1 MSTER
6 KRSILVVED
15 DSLFLWT
22 LEHFLKQEGY
32 DVCPATTAEL
42 ALEMAQRRSFDVV
55 ISDYHLPGLN
65 GREMI
70 EQLKLLSPCTKAVLI
85 SAYQKEETGSND
97 GRLLN
102 AYLNKPIE
110 LGSLKKVLQ
119 DLTTPLIEAVRS

>member
-6 KRSILVVED
+6 KKSILVVED

-42 ALEMAQRRSFDVV
+42 ALEMAQRQSFDVV

>member
-32 DVCPATTAEL
+32 DVCPAKTAEL
-42 ALEMAQRRSFDVV
+42 ALEMAHGRSFDVV

-70 EQLKLLSPCTKAVLI
+70 KQLKTQSPCTKAVLI
-85 SAYQKEETGSND
+85 SAYQEEETGGSD
-97 GRLLN
+97 GALLN
-102 AYLNKPIE
+102 AYFNKPIE
-110 LGSLKKVLQ
+110 LGSLKRVLR
-119 DLTTPLIEAVRS
+119 DLTTPP

>member
-1 MSTER
+1 MNTER

-32 DVCPATTAEL
+32 DVCPAKTAEL
-42 ALEMAQRRSFDVV
+42 ALEMAEKRSFDVV

-70 EQLKLLSPCTKAVLI
+70 KQLKSLSPCTKAVLI
-85 SAYQKEETGSND
+85 SAYQKEETGNND
-97 GRLLN
+97 PRLLN
-102 AYLNKPIE
+102 AYMNKPIE
-110 LGSLKKVLQ
+110 LCSLKKVLH
-119 DLTTPLIEAVRS
+119 DLTSPSIESVRH

>member
-1 MSTER
+1 MNTER

-32 DVCPATTAEL
+32 DVCPAKTAEL
-42 ALEMAQRRSFDVV
+42 ALEMAQKRSFDVV

-65 GREMI
+65 GSDMI
-70 EQLKLLSPCTKAVLI
+70 KQLKSLSPRTKAVLI
-85 SAYQKEETGSND
+85 SAYQKEETGGND

-102 AYLNKPIE
+102 AYMNKPIE
-110 LGSLKKVLQ
+110 LCNLKKVLH
-119 DLTTPLIEAVRS
+119 DLTSPANEPVHH